1 MAKADPLFTVL
12 KLNQEAEEQASLQL
26 RAAQLELQRR
36 QSQLKALQD
45 YRLDYMKQ
53 MEQQQGKNI
62 SASYYHQFHQ
72 FVRQVDDAIVQQVN
86 SVQEAHTQQKHRQT
100 HWQEKQQKRKAV
112 ELLLAN
118 KAEKAQ
124 LAEQRR
130 EQKMVD
136 EFASQQFYRKSRR

>member
-86 SVQEAHTQQKHRQT
+86 SVQEAHTQQQHRQT

>member
-1 MAKADPLFTVL
+1 MAKVDPLFTVL

-36 QSQLKALQD
+36 QIQLKALQD

-86 SVQEAHTQQKHRQT
+86 SVQEANTQQQHRQA

>member
-1 MAKADPLFTVL
+1 MAKTDPLITVL
-12 KLNQEAEEQASLQL
+12 KLTKDAEEQASLQL
-26 RAAQLELQRR
+26 RSAQLELQRR

-53 MEQQQGKNI
+53 MEQQQGQQI

-72 FVRQVDDAIVQQVN
+72 FVRQVDNAIVQQVN
-86 SVQEAHTQQKHRQT
+86 TVQEALTQQQHRQR

-112 ELLLAN
+112 ELLLAK
-118 KAEKAQ
+118 KAEAAQ

>member
-12 KLNQEAEEQASLQL
+12 KLTQEAEEQASLQL

-86 SVQEAHTQQKHRQT
+86 SVQEASTQQQHRQT